1 MTKTKAGRSSS
12 EARGPSMPVNAE
24 PTKDEQ
30 NADVFFPPEF
40 RGDPALEVSADSEGT
55 PGLIV
60 STSPVE
66 SEKIAAPAQKRRKSP
81 QPKVRSWLVKQWW
94 FPLSL
99 IFITSVLLV
108 ALFGLADRTDFFGV
122 VKRAVTARG
131 YATHLLTSR
140 GEAVLMQE
148 TLSTAR
154 RVIVKQTGQASWLLV
169 SQDDIT
175 ADKPAITPAG
185 DRVAYVSA
193 RDGGQIVAVSLKKD
207 ERIPITAADAAKAGK
222 DASLNISHICPW
234 TPVDWASTG
243 ERLAFFGCAP
253 DNSVSFL
260 MISDLTTTPAKT
272 VAVAASQLLSPD
284 ERQVKWLDAS
294 RMIVSLPAA
303 DPQKAAVITEYAIP

>member
-1 MTKTKAGRSSS
+1 MMIVLIDPIGKEGVTPDVPSPGEQSPHKDEIVGASGNQSLSKKHWGLILIIILVTTGVILAVVGVAQRTNFFGIVRRTL
-12 EARGPSMPVNAE
+12 ATGGPSTDLLA
-24 PTKDEQ
+24 TQ
-30 NADVFFPPEF
+30 
-40 RGDPALEVSADSEGT
+40 GDATLM
-55 PGLIV
+55 I
-60 STSPVE
+60 
-66 SEKIAAPAQKRRKSP
+66 EKS
-81 QPKVRSWLVKQWW
+81 S
-94 FPLSL
+94 
-99 IFITSVLLV
+99 
-108 ALFGLADRTDFFGV
+108 G
-122 VKRAVTARG
+122 
-131 YATHLLTSR
+131 
-140 GEAVLMQE
+140 
-148 TLSTAR
+148 AR
-154 RVIVKQTGQASWLLV
+154 RVVVKKIGQASWLLV

-175 ADKPAITPAG
+175 ADRPAITAAG